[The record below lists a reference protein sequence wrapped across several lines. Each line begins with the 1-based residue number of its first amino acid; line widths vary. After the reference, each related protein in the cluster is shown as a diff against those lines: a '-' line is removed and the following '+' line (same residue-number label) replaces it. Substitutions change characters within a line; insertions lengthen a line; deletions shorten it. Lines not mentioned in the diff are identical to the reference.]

1 MSVTMAQ
8 QSQALEDI
16 FLAALERT
24 SAERCAY
31 LDKACGADAALR
43 QRVEALLSAHEDAGS
58 FLEKPAQPLTPL
70 SPPTQK
76 TVAENA
82 QATECDAA
90 EPSPPA
96 RTTDLFGDFGAYRIT
111 GIIGQGGMGMVFLG
125 HEARL
130 HRTVAIKVLNPALA
144 SIPAARE
151 RFLREARSAAA
162 VRHEHVITI
171 HAIDEAK
178 GLPYLVMEHV
188 QGESLQQRLDRAGPL
203 PVDEVTRTAEQVA
216 AGLSAAHAQGLIHRD
231 IKPANILVDAASGQV
246 KIADFGLARP
256 AEEGGIT
263 QTSIIAGSPQYMSP
277 EQARGERADERSDL
291 FSLGCLLYAL
301 CVGHSPFRAD
311 SIPAALARVRN
322 GAVEP
327 VNRVNRA
334 TPAWLGD
341 IIHRLLEKKPDR
353 RLQSADAVIAALR
366 AHAAPPAAWKR
377 SRSRKRRW
385 ILVALSLVAA
395 AALAGA
401 AISYPW
407 RRDRDDGIASNPV
420 APPPPSALPPKSDP
434 PASVPKTPPDA
445 APAVAPGT
453 GEIRRFTARG
463 RLDTMALSPD
473 QKTIYAGGTDGRVYV
488 WDLDGAAEQR
498 TIPIGSGVTR
508 LRMSGDGARLAVT
521 TPFMLWVYDPHTGD
535 QLGKLP
541 LSASIHD
548 MVFLPDH
555 KQLLCVFFG
564 TGTKQKDRKVG
575 AEFDYEGLN
584 IIDTVTGKMAR
595 TLRLAD
601 PHYYRAVACSPDGK
615 WFAAGSDDGGV
626 FAVDVAKAKATRLF
640 KMNMGA
646 CMAVAFSHDGQRL
659 FASDQGNNLR
669 GWRVSDAKIASAGT
683 FPHRFT
689 RFYLS
694 PDDTWLA
701 LNNAEE
707 CDLYDLTQ
715 PVGHTVTPLPRHDS
729 PIADVAFLSNG
740 EQILTCSWDG
750 TVRLWKMPSRVTL
763 K

>member
-1 MSVTMAQ
+1 MVQ
-8 QSQALEDI
+8 QPAALEDI

-24 SAERCAY
+24 SAAERCAY
-31 LDKACGADAALR
+31 LEEACGADAALR

-58 FLEKPAQPLTPL
+58 FLEKPAEPLT
-70 SPPTQK
+70 PPTQK
-76 TVAENA
+76 TVADNA
-82 QATECDAA
+82 QATECDAT
-90 EPSPPA
+90 ESPPSA
-96 RTTDLFGDFGAYRIT
+96 RTSDLFGDFGAYRVT

-130 HRTVAIKVLNPALA
+130 RRTVAIKVLNPALA

-162 VRHEHVITI
+162 IRHEHVITI

-188 QGESLQQRLDRAGPL
+188 EGESLQQRLDRAGPL
-203 PVDEVTRTAEQVA
+203 PIDEVTRIAEQVA

-231 IKPANILVDAASGQV
+231 IKPANILVDAATGQV

-263 QTSIIAGSPQYMSP
+263 HSGVVAGSPQYMSP

-311 SIPAALARVRN
+311 SVPAALARVRN

-327 VNRVNRA
+327 VTRLNRA

-353 RLQSADAVIAALR
+353 RLQSADAVIELLR
-366 AHAAPPAAWKR
+366 GHAAPPAGAWGR
-377 SRSRKRRW
+377 GRSRKRRW
-385 ILVALSLVAA
+385 ILVVVGVVAA
-395 AALAGA
+395 AAVVGA
-401 AISYPW
+401 AIFQPW
-407 RRDRDDGIASNPV
+407 RRDRDDGIASNHV
-420 APPPPSALPPKSDP
+420 APSAPSALPLKSDP
-434 PASVPKTPPDA
+434 PASAAKAPPGA
-445 APAVAPGT
+445 APVVDPGT

-473 QKTIYAGGTDGRVYV
+473 EKTIYAGGTDGRIYV
-488 WDLDGAAEQR
+488 WDLDGAAELR

-535 QLGKLP
+535 QLVKLP

-555 KQLLCVFFG
+555 KHLLCVFFG

-601 PHYYRAVACSPDGK
+601 PHYFRAVACSPDGK

-626 FAVDVAKAKATRLF
+626 FAVDVAKGKATRLF

-646 CMAVAFSHDGQRL
+646 CMAVAFSRDGERL

-669 GWRVSDAKIASAGT
+669 GWRVSDAKLASAGT
-683 FPHRFT
+683 FPHPFT
-689 RFYLS
+689 RFYFS

-701 LNNAEE
+701 LNNAVE
-707 CDLYDLTQ
+707 CDLYDLTARIGQ
-715 PVGHTVTPLPRHDS
+715 AAAPLPRHES
-729 PIADVAFLSNG
+729 PIADVVFLSGG

-750 TVRLWKMPSRVTL
+750 TVRLWKMPSRVTP

>member
-1 MSVTMAQ
+1 MIQ
-8 QSQALEDI
+8 QSEALEDI

-24 SAERCAY
+24 SAEERCAY
-31 LDKACGADAALR
+31 LEQACGADTAMR

-58 FLEKPAQPLTPL
+58 FLDKPAEPLAPN
-70 SPPTQK
+70 QK
-76 TVAENA
+76 TVTDNA
-82 QATECDAA
+82 QATECDVPA
-90 EPSPPA
+90 PSPPA
-96 RTTDLFGDFGAYRIT
+96 RTSDLFGDFGAYRVT

-144 SIPAARE
+144 SIPTARE

-162 VRHEHVITI
+162 IRHEHVITI

-188 QGESLQQRLDRAGPL
+188 HGESLQQRLDRAGPV
-203 PVDEVTRTAEQVA
+203 PIDDVIRIAEQVA

-231 IKPANILVDAASGQV
+231 IKPANILVAAATGNV

-263 QTSIIAGSPQYMSP
+263 LSGVVAGSPQYMSP

-301 CVGHSPFRAD
+301 CVGYSPFRAD
-311 SIPAALARVRN
+311 SVPAALARVRN

-327 VNRVNRA
+327 ITRLNRA

-341 IIHRLLEKKPDR
+341 IIHRLLEKKPGR
-353 RLQSADAVIAALR
+353 RLQSANAVVELLR
-366 AHAAPPAAWKR
+366 GHAAPPAATWAQRR
-377 SRSRKRRW
+377 SRRRRW
-385 ILVALSLVAA
+385 AIAVVSVLAA
-395 AALAGA
+395 AAVVAV
-401 AISYPW
+401 AITQSW
-407 RRDRDDGIASNPV
+407 RRDRDDYLAGNPV
-420 APPPPSALPPKSDP
+420 APAVVPALPPKIDP
-434 PASVPKTPPDA
+434 PARPPDA
-445 APAVAPGT
+445 APAVDHST

-473 QKTIYAGGTDGRVYV
+473 QKTVYAGGSDGRVYV
-488 WDLDGAAEQR
+488 WDLDSGAELR
-498 TIPIGSGVTR
+498 TIPNGSGVTR

-521 TPFMLWVYDPHTGD
+521 TPFMLWVYDPHTGTE
-535 QLGKLP
+535 LVKLALP
-541 LSASIHD
+541 ASIHD
-548 MVFLPDH
+548 MTFLPDH
-555 KQLLCVFFG
+555 RHLLCVFFG
-564 TGTKQKDRKVG
+564 AGTAQKVRKIG

-595 TLRLAD
+595 TLRLED
-601 PHYYRAVACSPDGK
+601 PHYFRAVACSPDGTR
-615 WFAAGSDDGGV
+615 FAAGSDDGWV
-626 FAVDVAKAKATRLF
+626 FLVDAAVGQETRSF

-659 FASDQGNNLR
+659 FASDQGNNIR
-669 GWRVSDAKIASAGT
+669 GWRVSDGAMASAGT
-683 FPHRFT
+683 FPHPFT
-689 RFYLS
+689 RFYFNA
-694 PDDTWLA
+694 DNTWLA
-701 LNNAEE
+701 LNNAVE
-707 CDLYDLTQ
+707 CDLYDLTRR
-715 PVGHTVTPLPRHDS
+715 VGGQTPAPLPRHES

-750 TVRLWKMPSRVTL
+750 TARLWKMPSHATA
-763 K
+763 KSP